1 MANTLVII
9 GVVCF
14 VAFLI
19 LFTRYTS
26 SQKSVQLKEKLD
38 YNEKFISCQLSSVNN
53 FSKKE

>member
-38 YNEKFISCQLSSVNN
+38 YNEKFISYQLSSVNN